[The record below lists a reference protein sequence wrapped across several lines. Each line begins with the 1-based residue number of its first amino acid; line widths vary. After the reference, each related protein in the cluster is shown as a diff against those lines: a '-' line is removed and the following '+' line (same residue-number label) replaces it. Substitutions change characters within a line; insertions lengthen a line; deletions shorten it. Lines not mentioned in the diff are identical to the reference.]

1 MQLKIKGPYIPM
13 QSKKITILAVPG
25 SLRPTSTNIKLVQD
39 IQRWAPAEI
48 EFVIYQD
55 LATLPAFD
63 DSEVEGEAVAQW
75 RSQLAEADGVFLC
88 SPEYAF
94 GVPGALKN
102 AIDWT
107 VRSGELVN
115 KPLALVTAASN
126 GEKAHAAWLQI
137 LSALSANIPEG
148 GALLIPFIKT
158 RLNEKGEITD
168 AATKAAVAAVLQ
180 ALINT
185 IEQTPAAT

>member
-75 RSQLAEADGVFLC
+75 RRQLAEADGVFLC

>member
-1 MQLKIKGPYIPM
+1 MQN
-13 QSKKITILAVPG
+13 KKITILAVAG
-25 SLRPTSTNIKLVQD
+25 SLRPTSTNIRLIKYV
-39 IQRWAPAEI
+39 QRWAPADI
-48 EFVIYQD
+48 EFVIYED
-55 LATLPAFD
+55 LASLPAFD
-63 DSEVEGEAVAQW
+63 DSAIEEEPVTKW
-75 RSQLAEADGVFLC
+75 RRQLAEADGIFLC

-137 LSALSANIPEG
+137 FSALSANIPTG

-158 RLNEKGEITD
+158 KLNENGEITD
-168 AATKAAVAAVLQ
+168 AATKTALEAVLQ
-180 ALINT
+180 ALINA
-185 IEQTPAAT
+185 IKQTTDAT

>member
-1 MQLKIKGPYIPM
+1 MQN
-13 QSKKITILAVPG
+13 KKITILALSG
-25 SLRPTSTNIKLVQD
+25 SLRPTSTNTKLIKE
-39 IQRWAPAEI
+39 IQRWAPADI
-48 EFVIYQD
+48 EFIIYQH

-63 DSEVEGEAVAQW
+63 DSAEEGDAVANW
-75 RSQLAEADGVFLC
+75 RRQLAEADGVFLC

-94 GVPGALKN
+94 GIPGALKN

-107 VRSGELVN
+107 VRTGELVN

-137 LSALSANIPEG
+137 FSALSSNIPEG

-158 RLNEKGEITD
+158 KLNEKGEITD
-168 AATKAAVAAVLQ
+168 AATKAAVESVLQ
-180 ALINT
+180 ALINA
-185 IEQTPAAT
+185 IKQPPAETAH